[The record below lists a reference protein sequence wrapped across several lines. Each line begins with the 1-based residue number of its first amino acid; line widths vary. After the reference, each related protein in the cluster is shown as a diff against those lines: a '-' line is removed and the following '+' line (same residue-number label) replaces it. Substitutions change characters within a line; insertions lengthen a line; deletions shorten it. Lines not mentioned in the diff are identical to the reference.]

1 MHLELKCAVRCT
13 DGMFGELADV
23 VVDPVGR
30 RVTHL
35 VVEPHRRHDL
45 ARLVPLELATPE
57 ADPPPT
63 IALHC
68 TIEEARRLPTVE
80 DFAFVRLDDFRPD
93 PDWDVGIENVLVQPS
108 PYELPGIPVYA
119 IDPDPH
125 ASITYDR
132 VPKGEVEIRS
142 ASDVF
147 SADGHRLGHV
157 DSFIVDDGEAIT
169 HIVLERGRVFRRTV
183 TTPIDAVRRVG
194 NDSVTLRL
202 TKDEVG
208 RLPVVPATPR
218 AA

>member
-23 VVDPVGR
+23 VIDPVER

-35 VVEPHRRHDL
+35 VVEPHHRHDL
-45 ARLVPLELATPE
+45 ARLVPVELATPE

-63 IALHC
+63 IALSC
-68 TIEEARRLPTVE
+68 TIEEARRLPNVE
-80 DFAFVRLDDFRPD
+80 DFAFVRLDAFRPD
-93 PDWDVGIENVLVQPS
+93 PDWDVGVENVLVQPS
-108 PYELPGIPVYA
+108 PYEMPGIPVYA
-119 IDPDPH
+119 IDPDPR

-147 SADGHRLGHV
+147 SADGRRLGHV
-157 DSFIVDDGEAIT
+157 DGVIVDDDEAIT
-169 HIVLERGRVFRRTV
+169 HIVLERGHVFRRTV
-183 TTPIDAVRRVG
+183 TIPIDAVKRVG
-194 NDSVTLRL
+194 NDSITLRL

-208 RLPVVPATPR
+208 RLPVIDASPR